1 MFQNS
6 NTLYLLKSPKF
17 SLGYIWKCQI
27 ISTVSR
33 KQMIFIRYV
42 WCQIFTFSPSSLF
55 QLDRKCLFGEFECT
69 SVQELRHKFQ
79 KKNHFGT
86 RYPFRRVKVTWSYI
100 LKINSRDQ
108 NCFGMYIICSICH
121 HVTSFFTDQKS
132 HLRAG
137 IHAPEPAG
145 ARVSHQLAPTG
156 ARTKRYMDP
165 SLRVLFVPS
174 ELLF

>member
-1 MFQNS
+1 MIKFNLGVWLWTCPLFNRCFRAQTIYYFRHVSEFQYALS
-6 NTLYLLKSPKF
+6 FKKSQVLLKSPKF
-17 SLGYIWKCQI
+17 WTENAYSESLNAL
-27 ISTVSR
+27 
-33 KQMIFIRYV
+33 RY
-42 WCQIFTFSPSSLF
+42 
-55 QLDRKCLFGEFECT
+55 KNFGTNF
-69 SVQELRHKFQ
+69 K

-165 SLRVLFVPS
+165 CLRVLFVPS
-174 ELLF
+174 KLLF